1 MEIACQASLSF
12 TIFQSLHKFMSICPR
27 VCSNS
32 LSQWSYPTI
41 SSFATLFS
49 ICLQSFPASRSFPVR
64 QFLASGG
71 QKFSFSIS
79 HSSENLELISFR
91 IDWLQSV
98 QGTLKSFLQHHNSKT
113 SVLQSSVFFM
123 AQLSYLYMTTGKII
137 ALTIWTFAGR
147 VMPLLFNTLSRFV
160 IACSSEEHL
169 LISWQ
174 QSSSAEILES
184 KEIKS
189 VTASTFSPSIC
200 HEVMGPDTTILVFWM
215 LSLKPAFSLCSF
227 QPHQEAL

>member
-1 MEIACQASLSF
+1 MEIACQAFLSF

-113 SVLQSSVFFM
+113 SVLQLSVLLM
-123 AQLSYLYMTTGKII
+123 VQLSYTYTTTGKTI
-137 ALTIWTFAGR
+137 ALTIQTFVGKE
-147 VMPLLFNTLSRFV
+147 MPLLLNMLSRV
-160 IACSSEEHL
+160 
-169 LISWQ
+169 
-174 QSSSAEILES
+174 
-184 KEIKS
+184 
-189 VTASTFSPSIC
+189 STF
-200 HEVMGPDTTILVFWM
+200 
-215 LSLKPAFSLCSF
+215 
-227 QPHQEAL
+227 